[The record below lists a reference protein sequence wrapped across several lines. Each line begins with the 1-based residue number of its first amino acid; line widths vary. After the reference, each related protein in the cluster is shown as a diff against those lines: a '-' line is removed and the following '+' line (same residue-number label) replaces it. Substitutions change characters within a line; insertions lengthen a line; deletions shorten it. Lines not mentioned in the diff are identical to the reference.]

1 MPEARYTL
9 DKILEKAIAKEI
21 EAQELYSMMSGRVK
35 EIFVRDELLGL
46 VSFEKE
52 HQAILEKYRRGG
64 VTEGALNPSQP
75 VDWKIAECLDQ
86 PAVTPDMQLRD
97 VFLMAANREKASHDF
112 YRSLAGLHPPGA
124 VRTLFEQL
132 AAAEAQHKSRVEL
145 LFTEVAFPQTD
156 GG

>member
-1 MPEARYTL
+1 MPKTQCIL
-9 DKILEKAIAKEI
+9 DNILEKAIAKEI
-21 EAQELYSMMSGRVK
+21 EAQKLYEMMSGRVK
-35 EIFVRDELLGL
+35 EAFVRNELLEL

-64 VTEGALNPSQP
+64 VTEGALSLSQP
-75 VDWKIAECLDQ
+75 VDWKIAEGLDQ
-86 PAVTPDMQLRD
+86 PAITSDMQLKD
-97 VFLMAANREKASHDF
+97 VFLMAANREKASYDC
-112 YRSLAGLHPPGA
+112 YRRLAEIHPPGA